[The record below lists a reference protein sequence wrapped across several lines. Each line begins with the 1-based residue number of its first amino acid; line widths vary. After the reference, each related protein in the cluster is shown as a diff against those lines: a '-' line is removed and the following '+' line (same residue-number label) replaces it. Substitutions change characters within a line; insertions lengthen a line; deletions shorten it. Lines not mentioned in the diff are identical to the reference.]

1 MFNGATESV
10 IGSLGKISSDIFGVV
25 AFVVLVTALGLAKSK
40 KIPIV
45 ILLSLYPAALIAV
58 FFPFYE
64 YIKIGDP
71 TLSTVAGPL
80 FVLILSTIGA
90 FFILRSYIEA
100 RYEYRSFWRFVEVIA
115 LSIAIVGLCMALLY
129 HVVEIE
135 SYYDFSV
142 IFDTLFAS
150 PTALFFW
157 ILGPLLSIP
166 LFVRA

>member
-1 MFNGATESV
+1 MFNEATDSV
-10 IGSLGKISSDIFGVV
+10 VDTLGKISSDIFGVL
-25 AFVVLVTALGLAKSK
+25 AFVILLTALGLAKNK
-40 KIPIV
+40 KILIV
-45 ILLSLYPAALIAV
+45 LLVSLYPAALVAV
-58 FFPFYE
+58 FFPYYE

-71 TLSTVAGPL
+71 ALSGVAAPIL
-80 FVLILSTIGA
+80 VLILATVGI
-90 FFILRSYIEA
+90 FFILRKYIETH
-100 RYEYRSFWRFVEVIA
+100 YQYHTFWRFVEVVA
-115 LSIAIVGLCMALLY
+115 LSLAIVGLCMALLY

-150 PTALFFW
+150 PTALFLW